1 MARRP
6 SVPSVTIL
14 DIARELGVSAMTVSR
29 ALRGRP
35 EVQPRTRE
43 RVNQVAQRLGYRPH
57 RWARSLVS
65 RRSWIIGIVI
75 PDISHGYFAEIT
87 GGVEPV
93 IEAAGY
99 DLLLCHSRRD
109 PERERQE
116 VNMLLE
122 SRVDGLIVASE
133 QPGPEFFRALLARRT
148 PLVLVDRYFPALRLP
163 SVRVDDVA
171 VGRLATQHLLRLGHR
186 RIAHLHGPALS
197 PAELRLRGYRQAM
210 RQRRIAIPSAWV
222 VGGAFD
228 IASGVQAMKQL
239 LRLRPRPTAVFAAN
253 DPMAFGAILA
263 CREAGIAVPREISII
278 GAGNIEGDNHP
289 NPFLTTMN
297 WPRRELGQQAGQL
310 LLKLV
315 AQPERAPADIIY
327 RPALLERQSTAPPP
341 A

>member
-6 SVPSVTIL
+6 ASPSATIL

-43 RVNQVAQRLGYRPH
+43 RVHQVAQRLGYRPH

-99 DLLLCHSRRD
+99 NLLLCHSRRD

-116 VNMLLE
+116 MNMLLE

-133 QPGPEFFRALLARRT
+133 QPDPEIFRALFARRT
-148 PLVLVDRYFPALRLP
+148 PLVLGDRYFPGVRLP
-163 SVRVDDVA
+163 SGRVDDVA
-171 VGRLATQHLLRLGHR
+171 VGRLATQYLLRLGHR

-197 PAELRLRGYRQAM
+197 PSELRLRGYRQAM
-210 RQRRIAIPSAWV
+210 RQRRIAVPTAWV
-222 VGGAFD
+222 IGGAFD
-228 IASGVQAMKQL
+228 IASGAQAMKQL

-253 DPMAFGAILA
+253 DPMAFGAIQA
-263 CREAGIAVPREISII
+263 CREAGIAVPREISIV
-278 GAGNIEGDNHP
+278 GAGNIEGDHHP
-289 NPFLTTMN
+289 NPYLTTMD
-297 WPRRELGQQAGQL
+297 WPRMELGQQAGQL
-310 LLKLV
+310 LLKLI
-315 AQPERAPADIIY
+315 AQPERALADIIY
-327 RPALLERQSTAPPP
+327 RPALLERQSTAPPLM
-341 A
+341 